1 MGTLRNMKVFTIGLM
16 ILTIMACFGDVVFSQ
31 VLGNTVS
38 QGIRIGQHA
47 SRGSNMMQRFNYY
60 STGSERL
67 TQPVPRP
74 RPNTLSAQTR
84 ANLRAPMSGLSG
96 LGGGARPRTRPNN
109 TGILRPTRPNVLYN
123 QLLNSNPTMKSVG
136 NMPRSSIFKVERRI
150 GPLRPLRSNITTF
163 TMKPQG
169 LLRPD
174 LQQRNSVGAGLLR
187 SSASMTQQQAIT
199 RQTTLTHNLLTSQ
212 QAKLSRGY
220 TIFQIGR
227 QIQNQR
233 RAPMSIFNV
242 R

>member
-1 MGTLRNMKVFTIGLM
+1 LRNMKIFTIGLM
-16 ILTIMACFGDVVFSQ
+16 ILTYMACFGDVSFSQ
-31 VLGNTVS
+31 VAGNGVS

-84 ANLRAPMSGLSG
+84 ANLRSGV
-96 LGGGARPRTRPNN
+96 GGARPRTRPNN
-109 TGILRPTRPNVLYN
+109 TGLLSPTRPSIYN
-123 QLLNSNPTMKSVG
+123 RLLGSKPTMLSLG
-136 NMPRSSIFKVERRI
+136 NMPRGRIFKVERSI
-150 GPLRPLRSNITTF
+150 GQLRPIRSNSTLF
-163 TMKPQG
+163 TIKPQE

-174 LQQRNSVGAGLLR
+174 LQQRNSVGLGLLR
-187 SSASMTQQQAIT
+187 SSPSMVQQHTIT
-199 RQTTLTHNLLTSQ
+199 HQSPLTRNLLTTQ
-212 QAKLSRGY
+212 KAKLSRY
-220 TIFQIGR
+220 PTIFEIGR
-227 QIQNQR
+227 RVQNQK